1 MPGSAPS
8 ARPEARE
15 REIRTRHGAFPASW
29 PRVTTPRLRARA
41 LAAAV
46 ALLLGWRVAVS
57 VAGAASEL
65 MAAPL
70 PALLAGL
77 GAPEEE
83 RVRNALGE
91 EGYEVYCAARDLVPE
106 DQPLLVFVPG
116 RLPERNLAAALFNLL
131 HPRRVSIVLDPQG
144 VAGGIPYSG
153 ELVPHALD
161 LDSGAALSW
170 ERQFEPL
177 ASGPRWRLWR
187 WKAAP

>member
-1 MPGSAPS
+1 
-8 ARPEARE
+8 
-15 REIRTRHGAFPASW
+15 
-29 PRVTTPRLRARA
+29 VTIPRLRARA

-57 VAGAASEL
+57 AAGAAREL
-65 MAAPL
+65 AAAP
-70 PALLAGL
+70 PTELLARL

-91 EGYEVYCAARDLVPE
+91 EGYEVYRAARDLVPE

-131 HPRRVSIVLDPQG
+131 HPRRVSVVLDAQG
-144 VAGGIPYSG
+144 VADGIPYRG

-161 LDSGAALSW
+161 LDSGAPLAW
-170 ERQFEPL
+170 ERQFEPV
-177 ASGPRWRLWR
+177 AEGPRWSLWR